1 MFLEMQWHKGVS
13 FTNVIYSLVMIVY
26 CKYKFL
32 VAEAITVIV
41 AMLTIDLRT

>member
-1 MFLEMQWHKGVS
+1 MFLEMQRHKRMS
-13 FTNVIYSLVMIVY
+13 FTKVIYSLVIIVY

-32 VAEAITVIV
+32 VAEAFTVTV